1 MDAWAYH
8 RIDRLINGAGF
19 RLRNLSVDLKIFNT
33 FAIREFV
40 VKKCDCLFAPL
51 NIR

>member
-1 MDAWAYH
+1 MDARTYH
-8 RIDRLINGAGF
+8 RIHRLINGAF
-19 RLRNLSVDLKIFNT
+19 QLHNLSVDLKIFNV

-40 VKKCDCLFAPL
+40 VKKCNCLFAPL